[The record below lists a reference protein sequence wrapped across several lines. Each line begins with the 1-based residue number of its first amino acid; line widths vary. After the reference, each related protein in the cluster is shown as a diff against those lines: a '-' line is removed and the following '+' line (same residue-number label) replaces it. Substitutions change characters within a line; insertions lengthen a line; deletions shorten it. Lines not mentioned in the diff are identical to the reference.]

1 LISLYLNTLDVK
13 RKEYNANKNRLS
25 SGLTKLNLTNDSIAN
40 LKISLAEMQPILE
53 EKNDQ
58 LKLTLDQVQQDKM
71 EADVKE
77 AIVLEEKDEVE
88 KTASEAKAIADEAEH
103 DMRVAQPELDKAKI
117 AVAKLEKN
125 DIVELKSFT
134 TPPEAV

>member
-58 LKLTLDQVQQDKM
+58 LKLTLDQV
-71 EADVKE
+71 
-77 AIVLEEKDEVE
+77 
-88 KTASEAKAIADEAEH
+88 
-103 DMRVAQPELDKAKI
+103 
-117 AVAKLEKN
+117 
-125 DIVELKSFT
+125 
-134 TPPEAV
+134 